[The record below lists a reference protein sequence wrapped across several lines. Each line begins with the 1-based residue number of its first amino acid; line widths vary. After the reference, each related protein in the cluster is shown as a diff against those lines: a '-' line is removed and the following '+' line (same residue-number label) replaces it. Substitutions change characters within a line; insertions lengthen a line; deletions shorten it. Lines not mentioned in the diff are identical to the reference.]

1 MTDRSLKLISLYW
14 LNCTTDDEVENEVA
28 QIYYEKYKIDYTNA
42 IKIIFKK
49 KREDIKTIKRKKW
62 PF

>member
-49 KREDIKTIKRKKW
+49 
-62 PF
+62 

>member
-1 MTDRSLKLISLYW
+1 MTDRSLKLMSLYW

-28 QIYYEKYKIDYTNA
+28 KIYYKKYKIEYTNA

-49 KREDIKTIKRKKW
+49 
-62 PF
+62 